1 MEEVRRTNA
10 VQFMRSSFS
19 SPFPALRQRASK
31 PAWRDPVVVLLL
43 ALVAIIGLTA
53 CTTERGNQKR
63 LLERVPPPQP
73 LLTASAR
80 FGEGTLAVQAWLGPS
95 VRLRKAD
102 GQPDAAEKGPRAG
115 GRRDRLEGP
124 SSQPS
129 DYFDRTSAPFEQGTN
144 DYSKEEIDEMYGR
157 VNYQSILPPRLALTF
172 TFVNTSTQTIT
183 LTIAEVNSL
192 LGNFAPRPEKVTLAP
207 GQEGSIDPML
217 STFDNNFE
225 ELDVTLTLRRGGK
238 GETQVLKLRRVQPS
252 PPPAPVIPHPG

>member
-1 MEEVRRTNA
+1 M
-10 VQFMRSSFS
+10 
-19 SPFPALRQRASK
+19 
-31 PAWRDPVVVLLL
+31 
-43 ALVAIIGLTA
+43 VAMAGFTA
-53 CTTERGNQKR
+53 CVTEHRDKR
-63 LLERVPPPQP
+63 KLLERIPPPQP
-73 LLTASAR
+73 LLSAIAR
-80 FGEGTLAVQAWLGPS
+80 YGEGTMAVQAWLGPS

-102 GQPDAAEKGPRAG
+102 GQPDATEQGPRTG
-115 GRRDRLEGP
+115 GRRDRLEGS
-124 SSQPS
+124 SSQPA

-172 TFVNTSTQTIT
+172 TFVNTCTQTIM

-192 LGNFAPRPEKVTLAP
+192 LGNFAPRPEKLTLAP

-252 PPPAPVIPHPG
+252 PPPATVIPHPG